1 MNDKDEEIREE
12 LGKLDEEIDK
22 GLSVMDFLNRLI
34 RIVDDKEEEQNVL

>member
-34 RIVDDKEEEQNVL
+34 RIVDDKKEEQNVL

>member
-34 RIVDDKEEEQNVL
+34 RIVDDKKEEQNAL